1 MKQVASSGGAK
12 MSAPSDH
19 DGIWDFA
26 LRWYAIDGVQADCLM
41 AQDRYGLDV
50 TVLIFALYRAKLGQ
64 GFDAGLAVELAR
76 TVSARVIEPLRSART
91 ALKSLPRLIDDTA
104 ATHLR
109 EQVKASELAAER
121 LLLEA
126 LAQLPIHDDLLSCE
140 QAIVSVARAGQ
151 ASDEADLRV
160 LLKRLAMC
168 AQHM

>member
-1 MKQVASSGGAK
+1 

-26 LRWYAIDGVQADCLM
+26 LRWYAVDGVQTDCLV
-41 AQDRYGLDV
+41 AQDTYGLDV
-50 TVLIFALYRAKLGQ
+50 TALIFALYRARLGE

-91 ALKSLPRLIDDTA
+91 ALKSLPRLIDDTT

-126 LAQLPIHDDLLSCE
+126 LAQLPIHDDLLNCE
-140 QAIVSVARAGQ
+140 QAIVAVARASQ
-151 ASDEADLRV
+151 AGEEPGLLA

-168 AQHM
+168 AQNM